1 MRKTLF
7 AALLVVL
14 LTIPAMAQTGQLAS
28 QAPAAPTAQAP
39 APQAPPSL
47 ATWLKNA
54 YTSNRN
60 YLAKAAEKMA
70 EADYSMKPG
79 AQAEVRSF
87 GQLIGHVANANY
99 SYCSSAKGEKNP
111 NQGNDIEKLATKAEL
126 AKALNDALAYC
137 DGVYAGLTDASAME
151 TVQLTMA
158 NGRQIQ
164 FIRASRLIQNF
175 AHNNEHYGNLV
186 TYFRIKSIVPPSSEP
201 RTP

>member
-7 AALLVVL
+7 AALLVAL
-14 LTIPAMAQTGQLAS
+14 LAIPAMAQTVQPAS
-28 QAPAAPTAQAP
+28 QAPAAPAAQAP

-54 YTSNRN
+54 YTSNRS
-60 YLAKAAEKMA
+60 YLAKSAEKMA
-70 EADYSMKPG
+70 EADYGMKPG
-79 AQAEVRSF
+79 AQTEVRSF
-87 GQLIGHVANANY
+87 GQLIGHIANGNY
-99 SYCSSAKGEKNP
+99 SYCSAAKGEKNP

-126 AKALNDALAYC
+126 VKALNDALAYC

-151 TVQLTMA
+151 TVQMTMA
-158 NGRQIQ
+158 NGRQVQ
-164 FIRASRLIQNF
+164 FIRVSRLIQNF